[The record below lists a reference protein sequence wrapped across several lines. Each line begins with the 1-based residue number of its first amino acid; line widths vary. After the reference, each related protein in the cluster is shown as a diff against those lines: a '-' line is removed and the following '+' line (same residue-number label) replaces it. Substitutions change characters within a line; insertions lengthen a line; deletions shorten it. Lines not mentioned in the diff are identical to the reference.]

1 MGLVTKKLNIMIENR
16 ILIPVDF
23 TAAADKAVEYGV
35 YLAKKMHAKIS
46 LLHVFEDEGL
56 TIEECEDKLTVISN
70 EINDK
75 KEVPCDFICEA
86 GSIFEIIPEISSK
99 SAFRM
104 AVIAAHGRKG
114 FRQKLFGADI
124 LKLLKRI
131 PIPAM
136 VVQEGSSIKESGFKT
151 VIFPVGSHDEYERNI
166 DAMNIIAGIC
176 DPEIHLYSISKPGF
190 EQTDKLR
197 KNILLAEERFSEKGI
212 RYKRIDEDQKVFSVG
227 FAKQTL
233 KYANDHKA
241 NLISIMVNPT
251 RENVYFADSDKES
264 ILMNEQCIPVLCTS
278 DAEIVL

>member
-1 MGLVTKKLNIMIENR
+1 MIENR

-23 TAAADKAVEYGV
+23 TAAADRAVEFGV
-35 YLAKKMHAKIS
+35 YFAKKMHAKIS
-46 LLHVFEDEGL
+46 LLHVFEDEGM
-56 TIEECEDKLTVISN
+56 TIVECEEELNKMAK
-70 EINDK
+70 EINDNN
-75 KEVPCDFICEA
+75 ELFCDFICEE

-131 PIPAM
+131 PIPAL
-136 VVQEGSSIKESGFKT
+136 VVQESSSIKESGFNT

-176 DPEIHLYSISKPGF
+176 DPEVHLYSISKPGF
-190 EQTDKLR
+190 EQTDNLR

-251 RENVYFADSDKES
+251 QENVYFADSDKEA
-264 ILMNEQCIPVLCTS
+264 ILMNEYCIPVMCTS
-278 DAEIVL
+278 DAEVIL